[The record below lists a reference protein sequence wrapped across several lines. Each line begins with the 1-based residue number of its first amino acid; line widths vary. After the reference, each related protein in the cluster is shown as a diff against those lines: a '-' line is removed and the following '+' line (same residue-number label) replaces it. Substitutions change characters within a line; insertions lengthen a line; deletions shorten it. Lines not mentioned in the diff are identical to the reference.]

1 MRLSLKTSRMR
12 VQAQYPKSA
21 LIDMGFDGK
30 NSGGWVG
37 TETVRVAEYWYVEQ
51 SPKTIYLLANGKV
64 VEKLPEGEKAK
75 DSRVVNRKVIKFCKI
90 NGVEVLPD
98 TQTEWPGKRIPI
110 FPVLGKGIIVDGK
123 PRLFSVVRFQ
133 RDPQQL
139 INFYKTRIAET
150 LGTAPIQ
157 PYLAT
162 SDQIAG
168 HEKDW
173 AALNTKQMP
182 VLLYNAQTV
191 DGKPL
196 GAPQRQVF
204 EPPIASLSEAA
215 AQEIDDM
222 KATAGI
228 YDASL
233 GARSNEQ
240 SGTAIQ
246 RRQQQSNVT
255 NMHFIDNLERSFDES
270 GTELAP

>member
-1 MRLSLKTSRMR
+1 
-12 VQAQYPKSA
+12 
-21 LIDMGFDGK
+21 
-30 NSGGWVG
+30 
-37 TETVRVAEYWYVEQ
+37 
-51 SPKTIYLLANGKV
+51 
-64 VEKLPEGEKAK
+64 
-75 DSRVVNRKVIKFCKI
+75 
-90 NGVEVLPD
+90 
-98 TQTEWPGKRIPI
+98 
-110 FPVLGKGIIVDGK
+110 LGC
-123 PRLFSVVRFQ
+123 
-133 RDPQQL
+133 
-139 INFYKTRIAET
+139 
-150 LGTAPIQ
+150 
-157 PYLAT
+157 
-162 SDQIAG
+162 
-168 HEKDW
+168 
-173 AALNTKQMP
+173 LNTKQMP

-233 GARSNEQ
+233 GSRSNEQ

-270 GTELAP
+270 GTELAAVIPAFYDTAREIRILGNDETPKIVKINQQYTDASKKHVITSWAEMELEV